1 MFARIFEALCIWW
14 FRYTGWTIPKPVPPE
29 LKQYVLIVAPH
40 TSNWDFP
47 IGVAARKIMGLH
59 VRYVAKK
66 ELFKWPIRGTLLQLG
81 GYPVDRS
88 KKTSFVD
95 QVVGFFDE
103 MDDFAITITP
113 EGTRKKVHKWKTGFY
128 HMAMQAKVPIVMVGF
143 DYASKTIQVS
153 DPFSPTGEMESDFEV
168 FHNFFRQITPRFPEK
183 SQYQ

>member
-1 MFARIFEALCIWW
+1 MCIWW
-14 FRYTGWTIPKPVPPE
+14 FRSTGWTIPKAVPPE

-47 IGVAARKIMGLH
+47 IGVAARKIMGLK

-66 ELFKWPIRGTLLQLG
+66 ELFKWPIRGTLLRLG

-95 QVVGFFDE
+95 QVVAFFEE

-113 EGTRKKVHKWKTGFY
+113 EGTRKKVKKWKTGFY
-128 HMAMQAKVPIVMVGF
+128 HMAIQAKVPIVMVGF
-143 DYASKTIQVS
+143 DYASKTVKVS
-153 DPFSPTGEMESDFEV
+153 DPYIPTGDMDSDFEN
-168 FHNFFRQITPRFPEK
+168 FHDFFRKITPRFPEK